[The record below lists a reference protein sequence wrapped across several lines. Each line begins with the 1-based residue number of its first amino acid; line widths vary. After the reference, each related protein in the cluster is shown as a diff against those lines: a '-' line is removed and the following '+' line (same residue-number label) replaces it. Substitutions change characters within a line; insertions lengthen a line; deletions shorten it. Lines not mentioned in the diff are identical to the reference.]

1 MPLDLSSLLDALNS
15 VTAIPIVPFEGT
27 RLITPDTPKILTI

>member
-1 MPLDLSSLLDALNS
+1 MPLEISNLLDALNS
-15 VTAIPIVPFEGT
+15 VTAIPIVLSTGT